1 MQDRGYVQDLS
12 GQPNRQLRKMNSRE
26 PVGMSS
32 YSFFFS
38 AIPPYGN
45 RTSWSSSLPAGYSL
59 FSNELDLPNGWPRVQ
74 VPRNAGVTGYCHLPQ
89 SVGSPNFGRAT
100 ESSQNR

>member
-12 GQPNRQLRKMNSRE
+12 GQPNRQPRKMNSRE

-32 YSFFFS
+32 RSSGFRRAES
-38 AIPPYGN
+38 LQNPDEQELIPTG
-45 RTSWSSSLPAGYSL
+45 RLSL
-59 FSNELDLPNGWPRVQ
+59 FSNELDLPNWWPRMQ

-89 SVGSPNFGRAT
+89 SVGTPNFG
-100 ESSQNR
+100 

>member
-32 YSFFFS
+32 CSSGFCSDS
-38 AIPPYGN
+38 ALRKPDEQELIPTG
-45 RTSWSSSLPAGYSL
+45 RL
-59 FSNELDLPNGWPRVQ
+59 FPFLQQLDLPNGWPRMQ

-89 SVGSPNFGRAT
+89 SVGTPNFG
-100 ESSQNR
+100 